1 MEGRGRRVWFLSIA
15 AVEFWTDT
23 LSSIL
28 IEHGA
33 EIVEPDVASVQADVF
48 FEALQLQP
56 MSIELS
62 FMRTDRVNVDEK

>member
-1 MEGRGRRVWFLSIA
+1 MEGGGRRVRSLFAIA
-15 AVEFWTDT
+15 AEFSTEKV
-23 LSSIL
+23 SSIL

-33 EIVEPDVASVQADVF
+33 EIAEPDVASVQADVF